1 MATDFSGVR
10 QFEDEYCGEMPD
22 NVRRAVTFRNEG
34 EDHFRSGDGRGARR
48 SLEKSLGLLGGFT
61 GSTFTSSSLDRVDF
75 DPADPGYGRESFATL
90 SRLAQVRCASPGPN
104 RYTVGSGGIL
114 GAVGYAMAAVRI
126 QETMLGILRVASVP
140 GFDQYLPIFEARISA
155 ILTSHSRLSPII
167 SRPAKGAWGRV
178 RNSENPEKAVFASR
192 EMTPEQRVTAR
203 RKHQVALLAAT
214 AARALPLDVRRK
226 VAVEICSR

>member
-1 MATDFSGVR
+1 MKFLIPKTAVRALAFTAILLTLLYLLTPALFSQATETPVNNTTVESKDSK
-10 QFEDEYCGEMPD
+10 DAP
-22 NVRRAVTFRNEG
+22 AAT
-34 EDHFRSGDGRGARR
+34 
-48 SLEKSLGLLGGFT
+48 EK
-61 GSTFTSSSLDRVDF
+61 
-75 DPADPGYGRESFATL
+75 PAEAAPKK
-90 SRLAQVRCASPGPN
+90 SPGL
-104 RYTVGSGGIL
+104 VDL
-114 GAVGYAMAAVRI
+114 FLVGAVGYAMAAVRI